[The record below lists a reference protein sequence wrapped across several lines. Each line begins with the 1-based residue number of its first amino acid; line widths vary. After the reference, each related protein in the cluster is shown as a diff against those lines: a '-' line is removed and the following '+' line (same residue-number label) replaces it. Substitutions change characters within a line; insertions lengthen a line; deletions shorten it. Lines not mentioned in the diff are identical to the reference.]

1 MLNLIVSLVLVAF
14 APGPN
19 TWAQQQ
25 SVRVEV
31 GAQLS
36 YWRLEAGGYDRIGP
50 TATVG
55 VFLPRGTP
63 IGLRVTSS
71 YAPRG
76 ELTPGILA
84 VGAQMA
90 VPLVRPAPGGSPIGL
105 EGVLGFGGLRYDGTT
120 GRELGGGCGAPDC
133 FEGVFFRGGWS
144 QMLELGLGL
153 EVPLNVA
160 WFAHPSAG
168 LYIPLGN
175 TSDGPGHGVLR
186 VGVGM
191 GRR

>member
-1 MLNLIVSLVLVAF
+1 MRPSVALSLMLVAL
-14 APGPN
+14 APGPDG
-19 TWAQQQ
+19 WAQQR
-25 SVRVEV
+25 SVQVEV

-36 YWRLEAGGYDRIGP
+36 YWYVATGGYDRIGP

-55 VFLPRGTP
+55 ILLPRGTP

-76 ELTPGILA
+76 EVTPGILA
-84 VGAQMA
+84 VGAQA
-90 VPLVRPAPGGSPIGL
+90 VVPLVRPGPGGSPIGL

-120 GRELGGGCGAPDC
+120 GRELAGCATPDC

-144 QMLELGLGL
+144 QVVELGLGL
-153 EVPLNVA
+153 EVPLSRA

-168 LYIPLGN
+168 LLIPLGD
-175 TSDGPGHGVLR
+175 TRDGPGQGVLR
-186 VGVGM
+186 IGVGI
-191 GRR
+191 GFR